1 MKIMPSAISIIEIFG
16 EIISD
21 KPLAKWLWKILRNS
35 LFKMS
40 FKCFAGY
47 AGDYLLNRDY
57 ETGLYPTT
65 KVKTP

>member
-1 MKIMPSAISIIEIFG
+1 M
-16 EIISD
+16 
-21 KPLAKWLWKILRNS
+21 S
-35 LFKMS
+35 L
-40 FKCFAGY
+40 KCCAGY